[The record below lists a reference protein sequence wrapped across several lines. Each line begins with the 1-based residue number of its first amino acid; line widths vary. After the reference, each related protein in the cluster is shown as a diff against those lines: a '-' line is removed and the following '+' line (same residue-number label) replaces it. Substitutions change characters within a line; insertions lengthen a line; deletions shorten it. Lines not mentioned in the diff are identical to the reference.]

1 VIFLNEKKLIERLK
15 NKDTEAFEELYN
27 EYASKIYATLRK
39 YVDQS
44 EIEDALQ
51 EVFFKIFKGIH
62 TFRGDS
68 KLSTWIYQITIN
80 VGKDFIRKK
89 KKNLVENVDL
99 IENYSEGVGIQPE
112 ADVNVSNEVLDEM
125 QMEKI
130 NKVMEKLS
138 EEDRIL
144 IKLRDIDGLSYDEIA
159 KKLDKPLGS
168 IKSRLHYAR
177 KKLQKLLKEEN
188 LV

>member
-1 VIFLNEKKLIERLK
+1 MNEKKLIERLK
-15 NKDTEAFEELYN
+15 KKDTEAFEELYN
-27 EYASKIYATLRK
+27 QYAPKIYATLRK
-39 YVDQS
+39 FVDQS

-80 VGKDFIRKK
+80 VGKDLIRKK
-89 KKNLVENVDL
+89 KNNLVENVDL
-99 IENYSEGVGIQPE
+99 TENYTEGIGIQPE
-112 ADVNVSNEVLDEM
+112 SDINVSKEVLDEL

-130 NKVMEKLS
+130 NKIMERLS

-144 IKLRDIDGLSYDEIA
+144 IKLRDIDGFSYDEIA
-159 KKLDKPLGS
+159 EKLNKPLGS
-168 IKSRLHYAR
+168 VKSRLHYAR

>member
-1 VIFLNEKKLIERLK
+1 LNEKKLIEKLK
-15 NKDTEAFEELYN
+15 KKDKNAFEELYN
-27 EYASKIYATLRK
+27 TYAPKIYVTLK
-39 YVDQS
+39 KFVDQS

-51 EVFFKIFKGIH
+51 EVFYKIFKGIH

-80 VGKDFIRKK
+80 VGKDYIRKK
-89 KKNLVENVDL
+89 IKNPVENIDL
-99 IENYSEGVGIQPE
+99 TENYSEGIGIQPE

-125 QMEKI
+125 EMDKI
-130 NKVMEKLS
+130 NKIMEKLS

-159 KKLDKPLGS
+159 KKLNKPLGS
-168 IKSRLHYAR
+168 VKSRLHYAR
-177 KKLQKLLKEEN
+177 KKFQKLLKEEN
-188 LV
+188 LA

>member
-1 VIFLNEKKLIERLK
+1 MNEKKLIEKLK
-15 NKDTEAFEELYN
+15 EKDKEAFEELYN
-27 EYASKIYATLRK
+27 TYAPKIYVTLK
-39 YVDQS
+39 KFVDPS

-80 VGKDFIRKK
+80 VGKDYIRKK
-89 KKNLVENVDL
+89 KKYAVENIDL
-99 IENYSEGVGIQPE
+99 TENYTEGIGIQPE
-112 ADVNVSNEVLDEM
+112 ADVNVSSEVLDEM
-125 QMEKI
+125 EMEKI
-130 NKVMEKLS
+130 KKIMENLS
-138 EEDRIL
+138 EEDRML

-159 KKLDKPLGS
+159 KKLNKPLGS
-168 IKSRLHYAR
+168 VKSRLHYAR
-177 KKLQKLLKEEN
+177 KKFQKLLKEEN